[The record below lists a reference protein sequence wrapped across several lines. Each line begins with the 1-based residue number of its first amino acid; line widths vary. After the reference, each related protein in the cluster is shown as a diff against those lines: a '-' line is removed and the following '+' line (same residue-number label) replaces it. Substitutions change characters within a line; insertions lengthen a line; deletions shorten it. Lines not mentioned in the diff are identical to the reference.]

1 MLSEIG
7 IVGHVT
13 KGLAKKKKVEEGK
26 KSDSLVRA
34 VLQSFLY

>member
-7 IVGHVT
+7 IVGHVAE
-13 KGLAKKKKVEEGK
+13 GLAKKEKVEERK

-34 VLQSFLY
+34 VLQIFLY